1 MLIAY
6 GRDAPAL
13 SSLTQHDYTVSIAG
27 ALAAPQL
34 ITDYTEANGIR
45 LPAKRRAYAR
55 APDRRPIRQLLLV
68 SIDIGNVRFA

>member
-1 MLIAY
+1 MLMAY

-27 ALAAPQL
+27 ALAAAQL

-55 APDRRPIRQLLLV
+55 PPDRRPIRHLLLV
-68 SIDIGNVRFA
+68 SIDLGNVRFA